1 MKIISLDKVMEM
13 TGLARSTIYKH
24 MANQYFPKAIQL
36 GMRCVGWVESEV
48 LEWIQARIAERD
60 Q

>member
-1 MKIISLDKVMEM
+1 MKIIRLEKVMEM

-24 MANQYFPKAIQL
+24 MANQYFPKAVSL
-36 GMRCVGWVESEV
+36 RCVVGWVESEV